1 MTYSPFFTTKSHL
14 QIMFLKNHE
23 ELRGLILFLHSNF
36 IFGRKGLP
44 LARHI
49 YNISLVKN
57 EKDLSFNCL
66 PMYSNNWFQSNHHIN
81 L

>member
-36 IFGRKGLP
+36 IFGRKGLS
-44 LARHI
+44 LDRYI
-49 YNISLVKN
+49 YNISLVK
-57 EKDLSFNCL
+57 K
-66 PMYSNNWFQSNHHIN
+66 
-81 L
+81 